1 MNSTD
6 VRGKKPAIEQIRA
19 GVDWL
24 TMTLPRAA
32 HEGAWWLGNML
43 THLRNEVAPDHI
55 VKQYRLQG
63 YDGWGSGGCF
73 VGEREDGY
81 MGQFSGSF
89 ADDAFYQFHR
99 RDAHI
104 SRIDLRVD
112 VKYVIMPQTIA
123 RKGYRDAIRANEGL
137 PISRRRKIYLLVGSD
152 GGDTLYLGSPT
163 SEQRG
168 RLYNKE
174 VQSEDP
180 IYSRTWRY
188 EVVYRNDTANSIAG
202 VLQSHEADDF
212 DAIKTIVASWYGN
225 RGIHTRHF
233 GTGKIVA
240 VPLVRTIP
248 SDLEKRLVWLR
259 TQVAPA
265 LRFIQEAGA
274 TNEMLEALGI
284 VVPQEG

>member
-6 VRGKKPAIEQIRA
+6 VRSRKHIIEQVRA
-19 GVDWL
+19 GVDWI
-24 TMTLPRAA
+24 TMTLPHAA
-32 HEGAWWLGNML
+32 NEGAWWLGGML
-43 THLRNEVAPDHI
+43 THLRQECAPEHI

-73 VGEREDGY
+73 VGEREDGF

-89 ADDAFYQFHR
+89 ADDAFFKFHR
-99 RDAHI
+99 RDCHV

-112 VKYVIMPQTIA
+112 VKYRIMPQTVA
-123 RKGYRDAIRANEGL
+123 RKGYTSAIRANDEL
-137 PISRRRKIYLLVGSD
+137 PASRRRKIYLVMGSD
-152 GGDTLYLGSPT
+152 GGDTLYVGAPS

-174 VQSEDP
+174 IQSEDP
-180 IYSRTWRY
+180 IYGRTWRY
-188 EVVYRNDTANSIAG
+188 EVVYRNDSAAAVCNTVKA
-202 VLQSHEADDF
+202 HEESDF
-212 DAIKTIVASWYGN
+212 DVIRSIVASWYGN
-225 RGIHTRHF
+225 RGIATRHF
-233 GTGKIVA
+233 GTGKIIA
-240 VPLVRTIP
+240 VPLARTIP

-284 VVPQEG
+284 VLPQEG